1 MLAPERIGILQARRS
16 MQQRAGILGYPLSH
30 SISPAFQQAAF
41 DHHALPVTYHAWP
54 VAPRD
59 LPDAIRKLYADD
71 HLGANVTV
79 PHKEAA
85 LELVDDVD
93 PVAQRIGAVNT
104 IVRKGDRLVGYNT
117 DLDGFVKGLK
127 SHGDFEPRGKR
138 ALLLGAGGAARAAV
152 FGLAEEGVASLVIAN
167 RTVRRAESLARE
179 VSEVLADVSAVGLTD
194 RAVAR
199 VAADCDL
206 IVNSTS
212 IGMSGGDGDG
222 QTPVGA
228 GCIRP
233 GVLVYDLVYNP
244 VETPL
249 MREARRA
256 GASVLGGLPMLV
268 YQGAAAFELWTGRA
282 APTDVMFDAAER
294 AMAAR

>member
-1 MLAPERIGILQARRS
+1 MLGMERMVILQVGES
-16 MQQRAGILGYPLSH
+16 MQQRAGIFGYPLSH

-41 DHHALPVTYHAWP
+41 DHHALPATYDAWP
-54 VAPRD
+54 VAPEG
-59 LPDAIRKLYADD
+59 LPNAIAKLYGDE

-85 LELVDDVD
+85 LELMDEVD

-104 IVRKGDRLVGYNT
+104 IVRRGDRLVGYNT

-127 SHGDFEPRGKR
+127 SYGGFEPGGKR
-138 ALLLGAGGAARAAV
+138 ALLLGAGGAARAAA
-152 FGLAEEGVASLVIAN
+152 FGLVEERVASLTIAN
-167 RTVRRAESLARE
+167 RTVGRAESLARE
-179 VSEVLADVSAVGLTD
+179 VSGVLATVSAIGLTD
-194 RAVAR
+194 RAVASA
-199 VAADCDL
+199 AADCDL
-206 IVNSTS
+206 IVHSTS

-222 QTPVGA
+222 QTPVGT

-233 GVLVYDLVYNP
+233 DVLVYDLVYNP

-268 YQGAAAFELWTGRA
+268 YQGAAAFELFTDRA
-282 APTDVMFDAAER
+282 APIDVMFDAAER
-294 AMAAR
+294 AMASR

>member
-1 MLAPERIGILQARRS
+1 
-16 MQQRAGILGYPLSH
+16 MQQRAGIFGYPLSH

-41 DHHALPVTYHAWP
+41 DHHALPATYDAWP
-54 VAPRD
+54 VAPEG
-59 LPDAIRKLYADD
+59 LPDAVGKLYGDE

-85 LELVDDVD
+85 LELMDEVD

-104 IVRKGDRLVGYNT
+104 IVRRGDRLVGYNT

-127 SHGDFEPRGKR
+127 SHGGFEPGGKR
-138 ALLLGAGGAARAAV
+138 ALLLGAGGAARAAA
-152 FGLAEEGVASLVIAN
+152 FGLAEERVASLTIAN
-167 RTVRRAESLARE
+167 RTAGRAESLARE
-179 VSEVLADVSAVGLTD
+179 VSGVLATVSAIGLTD
-194 RAVAR
+194 RAVASA
-199 VAADCDL
+199 AADCDL

-233 GVLVYDLVYNP
+233 DRSCVRPGVQSGRDAAHARGSQSGRIGP
-244 VETPL
+244 
-249 MREARRA
+249 RRA
-256 GASVLGGLPMLV
+256 PDARLPGRRGLQAMDRQGGADRRDVRRSQAGDGLAVNGAHPVLLGG
-268 YQGAAAFELWTGRA
+268 E
-282 APTDVMFDAAER
+282 
-294 AMAAR
+294 